1 VLWRSEPLTSI
12 ESVAKRINWMF
23 EKQCVKMQNITNRK
37 KQMNATVL
45 TPTPNPLTQLTYQ
58 VLIEKHDEDLY
69 SAIVWELPEC
79 RSSGSTKEE
88 ALKILHRLLTER
100 LKKVEIVSLTVDIPQ
115 AENPLMKWAGAFKN
129 DPHFDEML
137 EDIAELRRDRN
148 AQMAEYYDR
157 LDEAEATNKIE
168 VEETAK

>member
-1 VLWRSEPLTSI
+1 MP
-12 ESVAKRINWMF
+12 
-23 EKQCVKMQNITNRK
+23 NITNRK

-79 RSSGSTKEE
+79 RSSRSTKEE
-88 ALKILHRLLTER
+88 ALKILHRLLIER
-100 LKKVEIVSLTVDIPQ
+100 LKKVEIVSMTVDIPQ
-115 AENPLMKWAGAFKN
+115 AENPLMKWAGAFEN

-148 AQMAEYYDR
+148 AQITEYYDR

>member
-1 VLWRSEPLTSI
+1 MP
-12 ESVAKRINWMF
+12 
-23 EKQCVKMQNITNRK
+23 NITNQK
-37 KQMNATVL
+37 KQKNATVL
-45 TPTPNPLTQLTYQ
+45 TPTPNPVTQLTYQ
-58 VLIEKHDEDLY
+58 LLIEKHDEDLY

-79 RSSGSTKEE
+79 RRSGSTKEE

-115 AENPLMKWAGAFKN
+115 TENPLMKWGGAFKN

-148 AQMAEYYDR
+148 AQIAEYYDR
-157 LDEAEATNKIE
+157 LAEAEATNKIE

>member
-1 VLWRSEPLTSI
+1 
-12 ESVAKRINWMF
+12 
-23 EKQCVKMQNITNRK
+23 
-37 KQMNATVL
+37 MNATVL
-45 TPTPNPLTQLTYQ
+45 TQSPNPLTQLTYQ

-79 RSSGSTKEE
+79 RSSGSSKEE

-100 LKKVEIVSLTVDIPQ
+100 LKRVEIVSLTVDIPK
-115 AENPLMKWAGAFKN
+115 AKNPLMKWAGAFKN

-148 AQMAEYYDR
+148 AEMAEYYDR
-157 LDEAEATNKIE
+157 LSRSARKNK
-168 VEETAK
+168 TMLR

>member
-1 VLWRSEPLTSI
+1 
-12 ESVAKRINWMF
+12 M
-23 EKQCVKMQNITNRK
+23 
-37 KQMNATVL
+37 
-45 TPTPNPLTQLTYQ
+45 
-58 VLIEKHDEDLY
+58 
-69 SAIVWELPEC
+69 PEC
-79 RSSGSTKEE
+79 RSSGSSKEE

-100 LKKVEIVSLTVDIPQ
+100 LKRVEIVSLTVDIPK
-115 AENPLMKWAGAFKN
+115 AKNPLMKWAGAFKN

-148 AQMAEYYDR
+148 AEMAEYYDR